1 MKDIVNLAARGLA
14 AITLAAFCAYGTS
27 IVCDRWAAGP
37 GHAAE
42 AVGALIVCLVLAI
55 ASILIAINVA
65 LDLHDERTLRD
76 ELKEQRRVLDRLST
90 IG

>member
-1 MKDIVNLAARGLA
+1 MVNLVARVLA
-14 AITLAAFCAYGTS
+14 ALALAAFCSYGTG
-27 IVCDRWAAGP
+27 IVSDRWAAGP

-42 AVGALIVCLVLAI
+42 AVGALIVCLILAI
-55 ASILIAINVA
+55 ASILIAIDVA
-65 LDLHDERTLRD
+65 LELHDERTLRN

>member
-14 AITLAAFCAYGTS
+14 AIALVAFCAYGTG
-27 IVCDRWAAGP
+27 IVSDRWAAGP

-42 AVGALIVCLVLAI
+42 AVGALIVCLILAV
-55 ASILIAINVA
+55 AAILIA
-65 LDLHDERTLRD
+65 LDVTLELRDERTLRD